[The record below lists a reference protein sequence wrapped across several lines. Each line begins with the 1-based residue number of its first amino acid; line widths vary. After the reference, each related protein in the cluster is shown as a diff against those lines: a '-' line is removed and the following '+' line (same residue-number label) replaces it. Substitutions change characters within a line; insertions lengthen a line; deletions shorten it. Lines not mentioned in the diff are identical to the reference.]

1 MITSVVHSSE
11 VWFFCEEGI
20 DMGYF
25 PCIPREGGVDLGY
38 SKYEGYFVIILW
50 WLVIFLK
57 YELAVQVNWVQKE
70 EEEKKLSVQSI
81 CMMHVWARHILVTLN
96 PWAKDKCWYV

>member
-11 VWFFCEEGI
+11 VWFFFCEEGI

-25 PCIPREGGVDLGY
+25 PCIPREGGVNLGY

-70 EEEKKLSVQSI
+70 EEKKSYLCKVYAW
-81 CMMHVWARHILVTLN
+81 CMYGLDIF
-96 PWAKDKCWYV
+96 